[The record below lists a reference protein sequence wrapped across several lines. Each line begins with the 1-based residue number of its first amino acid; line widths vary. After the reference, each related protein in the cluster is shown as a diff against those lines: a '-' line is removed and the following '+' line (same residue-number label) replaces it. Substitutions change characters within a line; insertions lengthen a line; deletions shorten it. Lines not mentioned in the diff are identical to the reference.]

1 MKTGNE
7 KLKTEKQIEVPY
19 ELPEGWK
26 WGTLGNECEM
36 YQPKTISTKD
46 LVENGKYTVYGAN
59 GIIGKYND
67 YNHEESQLLVT
78 CRGATCGAVNIS
90 EPFSWINGNA
100 MVIKSKKNDLL
111 RMYLYYLFMGQI
123 DFNKII
129 TGSAQ
134 PQITRQSLVE
144 VLFPL
149 PPLSEQQRIVNR
161 IEYMFAKLDEAK
173 EKAQIVV
180 DSFETRKAAILHQ
193 AFTGKLTAKWR
204 KENGVSDDSWKEKK
218 LEDVL
223 IEKPRNGYSITAV
236 DYETPYKSMSLSA
249 TTSGYFRPEFY
260 KYIDADISDDSFLWL
275 KKGDILIQRANSL
288 DKVGT
293 SAIYTGSEHEFIYP
307 DLMMKLQV
315 KVPTLYT
322 FIAYQLKTEKTMAYF
337 RNNATG
343 TAGNMPK
350 INQKTVCNL
359 QIFVPTLPEQQ
370 EIVRILDN
378 VLEKER
384 TAKESAEN
392 VLEQIDLLKKSVLAR
407 AFRGE
412 L

>member
-1 MKTGNE
+1 
-7 KLKTEKQIEVPY
+7 
-19 ELPEGWK
+19 
-26 WGTLGNECEM
+26 
-36 YQPKTISTKD
+36 
-46 LVENGKYTVYGAN
+46 
-59 GIIGKYND
+59 
-67 YNHEESQLLVT
+67 
-78 CRGATCGAVNIS
+78 
-90 EPFSWINGNA
+90 

-275 KKGDILIQRANSL
+275 KKG
-288 DKVGT
+288 G
-293 SAIYTGSEHEFIYP
+293 
-307 DLMMKLQV
+307 
-315 KVPTLYT
+315 
-322 FIAYQLKTEKTMAYF
+322 
-337 RNNATG
+337 
-343 TAGNMPK
+343 
-350 INQKTVCNL
+350 
-359 QIFVPTLPEQQ
+359 
-370 EIVRILDN
+370 
-378 VLEKER
+378 
-384 TAKESAEN
+384 
-392 VLEQIDLLKKSVLAR
+392 
-407 AFRGE
+407 
-412 L
+412 